1 MRIEPGS
8 GHAVYAK
15 RESMLRSC
23 SRILKR
29 FRPHI
34 LFFLLLLSTPARAGI
49 TIDGRDAADYVS
61 EQTGEVWAVVIGI
74 NEYQYAPKLKYA
86 VSDAREVARVLEQ
99 QGFQTTALFDLQAT
113 RRAIVSEL
121 GGKLVKKV
129 SPRDRVL
136 IYYAGHGV
144 EQKVE
149 GGKVMGYLLPVDG
162 EMDDFAGTSI
172 SMGLIKELADALPSK
187 HVLFVVDS
195 CYGGIAGQ
203 SFRSANRSK
212 ATEDYVR
219 LITRERGRQVIT
231 AGGPDQEALESPEW
245 GHSVFTHY
253 FLNGIEQGLADLNND
268 GIIPAS
274 ELYTYLDS
282 RVYAAA
288 QLKGHTQRPEL
299 WSLAADKGEF
309 VFIYGGK
316 SSRPT
321 AEMSAG
327 TTQPPERAAGTGR
340 PGTPMPVDQDSRT
353 GIAHYA
359 TRPRVTSSESQNPDS
374 GSTDAPDVR
383 VLDRDPAGCT
393 WVGST
398 ARVPF
403 GVHNTRHQAQA
414 QAVSVARAKALRRFL
429 GIKVQNSFV
438 DFMQA
443 NDLKD
448 QASLTQQILHMTQE
462 GHILK
467 EQILT
472 SRVEHGTSCQSCEYE
487 VALKDCLL
495 PSSDRID
502 RNFRVSLAMS
512 RSTFREGDEGL
523 LYVSATKDAYVHIY
537 GIDVDQNAVLLFPN
551 EYAKDNLIRAGRP
564 FIFPSEDLRQ
574 QGMKLKARLPAGAS
588 SSAEMIRVIATS
600 TPMPLPLLDP
610 NQDDRGHPGSPVEKD
625 LQARGTYLYL
635 VAKLLR
641 AKVSWVEDGQAFTI
655 HAD

>member
-1 MRIEPGS
+1 
-8 GHAVYAK
+8 
-15 RESMLRSC
+15 MLRPFTWVVSG
-23 SRILKR
+23 
-29 FRPHI
+29 
-34 LFFLLLLSTPARAGI
+34 FLLRIVLPFLLFPIHAKAGI
-49 TIDGRDAADYVS
+49 TIDGRDAAAYVT
-61 EQTGEVWAVVIGI
+61 EQTGAAWAVVIGI
-74 NEYQYAPKLKYA
+74 DGYQYAPKLRYA
-86 VSDAREVARVLEQ
+86 VSDAKAVAHALET
-99 QGFQTTALFDLQAT
+99 QGFQTTVLYDAQAT

-121 GGKLVKKV
+121 GGKLVKRV

-203 SFRSANRSK
+203 SFRSASLSK
-212 ATEDYVR
+212 TTEDYVR

-231 AGGPDQEALESPEW
+231 AGGADQEALESPEW

-253 FLNGIEQGLADLNND
+253 FLNGIEEGLADLNND

-299 WSLAADKGEF
+299 WSLAAEKGEF
-309 VFIYGGK
+309 VFTHRSK
-316 SSRPT
+316 VSRLAGEPASDLKQS
-321 AEMSAG
+321 AE
-327 TTQPPERAAGTGR
+327 QTGLADR
-340 PGTPMPVDQDSRT
+340 PGRATTVEQDSRA
-353 GIAHYA
+353 GAAQYA
-359 TRPRVTSSESQNPDS
+359 MRPKVNRLEPKHS
-374 GSTDAPDVR
+374 GSASAHLSEVL

-393 WVGST
+393 WVSST

-403 GVHNTRHQAQA
+403 GEHNTRHQAQA
-414 QAVSVARAKALRRFL
+414 QAISQARAKAMRHFL

-443 NDLKD
+443 NDLKGQAALTD
-448 QASLTQQILHMTQE
+448 QLLRMTQE

-467 EQILT
+467 EEIIS
-472 SRVEHGTSCQSCEYE
+472 SRVENGDRCQSCEYE
-487 VALKDCLL
+487 VKLKDCLL
-495 PSSDRID
+495 PFTDRGD
-502 RNFRVSLAMS
+502 RDFRVSLAMN
-512 RSTFREGDEGL
+512 RSTFLDGDEGIV
-523 LYVSATKDAYVHIY
+523 YVSATKDAYVHIY
-537 GIDVDQNAVLLFPN
+537 SIDRDQNASLLFPN
-551 EYAKDNLIRAGRP
+551 DYAKENLIRAERQ

-574 QGMKLKARLPAGAS
+574 KGLKLKARLPAGSAS
-588 SSAEMIRVIATS
+588 AAEMIKVIATK
-600 TPMPLPLLDP
+600 TPVSPSLLDP
-610 NQDDRGHPGSPVEKD
+610 AQDDRDRSDASTGKDQPG
-625 LQARGTYLYL
+625 QGTYFHL
-635 VAKLLR
+635 VAKLHR

-655 HAD
+655 HEH